1 MTTAMRD
8 RIAQAMKQALKDKDQ
23 MALATIRLISAALK
37 DRDIAARGQDRHDGI
52 SDDEILSMLQTMIK
66 QRQESAR
73 MYEDGG
79 RPDLMETERAEI
91 AIIQQ
96 FLPEPLSEAE
106 IEAAIKAAVVST
118 QAASVKDMGKV
129 MAHLK
134 AEHAGQMDFS
144 AVSQLVKS
152 RLMG

>member
-1 MTTAMRD
+1 MRD

-23 MALATIRLISAALK
+23 VALATIRLITAALK
-37 DRDIAARGQDRHDGI
+37 DRDIAARSQDRHDGI
-52 SDDEILSMLQTMIK
+52 SDDEILAMLQTMIK

-73 MYEDGG
+73 MYDEGG
-79 RPDLMETERAEI
+79 RPDLVKTEQAEI

-96 FLPEPLSEAE
+96 FLPEPLSQAE
-106 IEAAIKAAVVST
+106 VESAIEAAMAST
-118 QAASVKDMGKV
+118 GAASVRDMGKV

-134 AEHAGQMDFS
+134 AEYAGQIDFS
-144 AVSQLVKS
+144 SVSQLVKS

>member
-1 MTTAMRD
+1 MRD

-23 MALATIRLISAALK
+23 VALATIRLISAALK
-37 DRDIAARGQDRHDGI
+37 DRDIAARGQYRHDGI

-91 AIIQQ
+91 AIILQ

>member
-1 MTTAMRD
+1 MTTMRD

-23 MALATIRLISAALK
+23 LALATIRLMSAALK

-79 RPDLMETERAEI
+79 RPDLMETECAEI

-106 IEAAIKAAVVST
+106 IEAAIKAAVAST

-152 RLMG
+152 RLMS

>member
-1 MTTAMRD
+1 MRD

-23 MALATIRLISAALK
+23 LALATVRLISAALK

>member
-1 MTTAMRD
+1 MRD

-23 MALATIRLISAALK
+23 VALATTRLISAALK
-37 DRDIAARGQDRHDGI
+37 DRDIAARGQDQHDGI

-79 RPDLMETERAEI
+79 RPDLTETERAEI

-106 IEAAIKAAVVST
+106 IEAAVKAAITST

-134 AEHAGQMDFS
+134 AEHAGQMDYIII
-144 AVSQLVKS
+144 
-152 RLMG
+152 

>member
-1 MTTAMRD
+1 MRD

-23 MALATIRLISAALK
+23 VALATIRLISAALK

-106 IEAAIKAAVVST
+106 IEAAIKEAVVST

>member
-1 MTTAMRD
+1 MRD

-23 MALATIRLISAALK
+23 VALATTRLISAALK
-37 DRDIAARGQDRHDGI
+37 DRDIAARGWDRHDGI

>member
-1 MTTAMRD
+1 MRD
-8 RIAQAMKQALKDKDQ
+8 RIAQAMRQALKDKDQ
-23 MALATIRLISAALK
+23 VALATIRLISAALK

>member
-1 MTTAMRD
+1 MTAMRD

-23 MALATIRLISAALK
+23 VALATIRLISAALK

-106 IEAAIKAAVVST
+106 IEAAIKAAVAST